1 MTTRRTNKAPF
12 KPNLENDRFH
22 TLTVSELLFTARDAH
37 EAAKNFQGW
46 NATAECKYLDQ
57 VNDACS
63 VMAYRL
69 ALQDFAEQ
77 ANG

>member
-1 MTTRRTNKAPF
+1 MTNRTAPF
-12 KPNLENDRFH
+12 KTIADHRFH
-22 TLTVSELLFTARDAH
+22 TLTVSELLFVARDAH

-46 NATAECKYLDQ
+46 NVEAECKYLDQ

-69 ALQDFAEQ
+69 ALQNFAEQ
-77 ANG
+77 AHA